1 MEKSSETSDSQ
12 TFLDVALQRPSSC
25 QPSET
30 EKRQRAMCVAA
41 SCAKTMRLTAL
52 RQWLY
57 ALCPVR
63 GSESNVTQV
72 DVSINYTLL
81 VSMHLFSRYLAVAVF
96 LFITIRPHDDDAK
109 RARSGVRESRRSFG
123 SEILWLS
130 VSACCRGSWP

>member
-1 MEKSSETSDSQ
+1 MEKSSETLAGQ

-30 EKRQRAMCVAA
+30 EKRQRAMCIAA

-57 ALCPVR
+57 ALRPVR

-81 VSMHLFSRYLAVAVF
+81 VSMHLFSRYFAVAVL

>member
-1 MEKSSETSDSQ
+1 MEKSSETLAGQ

-30 EKRQRAMCVAA
+30 EKRQRAMCIAA

-57 ALCPVR
+57 ALRPVR

-72 DVSINYTLL
+72 DVSMTYTLL
-81 VSMHLFSRYLAVAVF
+81 ASMHLLSRYLAVAVF
-96 LFITIRPHDDDAK
+96 LFITICPHDDDAK

-130 VSACCRGSWP
+130 VSACCRGNWA